1 MIGRQELADKL
12 TNLLMKEAFGNKKLG
27 EDESFDLVYKTYN
40 KKFYDT
46 LEFYDIL

>member
-12 TNLLMKEAFGNKKLG
+12 TNLLMKEAFGKKKLG
-27 EDESFDLVYKTYN
+27 KDERFDLIYKVYN

-46 LEFYDIL
+46 LDFYDIL